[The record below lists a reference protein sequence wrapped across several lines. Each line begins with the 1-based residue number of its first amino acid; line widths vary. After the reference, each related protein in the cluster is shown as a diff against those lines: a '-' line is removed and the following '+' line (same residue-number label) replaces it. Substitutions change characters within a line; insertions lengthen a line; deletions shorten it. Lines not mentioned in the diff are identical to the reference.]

1 MKVEIDLGEEQL
13 KLLDESMS
21 NLLENL
27 TEEQKTK
34 ILSDYITNKFNNI
47 EEETT
52 NYYGRKENCLT
63 DFGKQLVDNLQNKIT
78 KVVSDKVLEN
88 ESAKKIINDSV
99 NAVVENIDEIVQ
111 KSITTYIVENL
122 FLSESKMID
131 TVSRMVYQ
139 ATNDLRGEIYNRR

>member
-78 KVVSDKVLEN
+78 KVVSDKVLDN